1 MRRPKAGSTSIR
13 QEYSKVWRGTGTKSA
28 RPELHWSSRER
39 CKSTAPAVACN
50 LPSILMSRT
59 ANFPDRCFRSPMGLT
74 MQPSLANQGAQFID
88 DPTVSRETVHKP
100 GAHESGA
107 SLRSMKSDAAKAITD
122 AVANWAGRRDDIR
135 AMALAGSWARGEP
148 RDTSDLDLLLL
159 SDQASLYR
167 ETAEWLA
174 SIDFA
179 GTGHRPR

>member
-1 MRRPKAGSTSIR
+1 
-13 QEYSKVWRGTGTKSA
+13 
-28 RPELHWSSRER
+28 
-39 CKSTAPAVACN
+39 
-50 LPSILMSRT
+50 
-59 ANFPDRCFRSPMGLT
+59 
-74 MQPSLANQGAQFID
+74 
-88 DPTVSRETVHKP
+88 
-100 GAHESGA
+100 
-107 SLRSMKSDAAKAITD
+107 MKSDAAKAITE

-179 GTGHRPR
+179 GTGHRPRSWMAATYGVVHSWHIECVPAAQIEFSFADCSWAATAPVDDGTRDVVEGGFRIIFDKDGLLARLVDAVMS